1 MKKIVFMISFLL
13 LIGVF
18 ASSMSVMA
26 AENRSYV
33 YNEYAET
40 VSAPSGYTFTKII
53 LGSQLGIGDFNSPE
67 DVFVDENNIYI
78 SDSGNNRIVVLN
90 KDYTLSNIIDTVI
103 YKDEAQA

>member
-1 MKKIVFMISFLL
+1 
-13 LIGVF
+13 
-18 ASSMSVMA
+18 MSVMA

-67 DVFVDENNIYI
+67 DVFVDENNIYKAI
-78 SDSGNNRIVVLN
+78 I
-90 KDYTLSNIIDTVI
+90 TEPFHSNGAM
-103 YKDEAQA
+103 KFWR